1 MSYRFQ
7 AELWVYPGE
16 NPWYFVTLPFDH
28 ADEIE
33 ELTRTTSTQRGFGSV
48 RVRVT
53 VGSTTWATSVFPDN
67 KAKSYVLPM
76 KKQLPT
82 AVSKSRYPGAG
93 LLGLDTRYDEG
104 VFVGYRWY
112 DEKQLNPAYP
122 FGYGLYCTEVLL

>member
-1 MSYRFQ
+1 MRGNYGGAVSYRFQ

-76 KKQLPT
+76 KKQVRT
-82 AVSKSRYPGAG
+82 AERLTEGAPVDVLLELVDIPGA
-93 LLGLDTRYDEG
+93 
-104 VFVGYRWY
+104 
-112 DEKQLNPAYP
+112 
-122 FGYGLYCTEVLL
+122 